1 MPCHSVVS
9 RSIPIGAY
17 QSLYS
22 KWRVST
28 LLFCSKTGTD
38 MAIVRIITALT
49 MDGFL
54 PAEDTV
60 LLKRLLRNASK
71 GPVYWRRRSVSVLA
85 PDFSLLDL
93 LCMKRERPDTV
104 VYLAEVFDAPGV
116 ELLRRL
122 SLYHTVDEL
131 VIYVLPVMARKGIRP
146 LNSLQD
152 FEWKLRSCRKI
163 GNGVIRLIYR

>member
-1 MPCHSVVS
+1 
-9 RSIPIGAY
+9 
-17 QSLYS
+17 
-22 KWRVST
+22 
-28 LLFCSKTGTD
+28 

-60 LLKRLLRNASK
+60 LLKRFLRNASN
-71 GPVYWRRRSVSVLA
+71 GPAYWRKRAASVPA
-85 PDFSLLDL
+85 PDFPLLDL

-122 SLYHTVDEL
+122 SLYHVVDEL
-131 VIYVLPVMARKGIRP
+131 VIYMLPVMAGKGIRP
-146 LNSLQD
+146 LDSLQD
-152 FEWKLRSCRKI
+152 FEWKLQSCKKI
-163 GNGVIRLIYR
+163 GDGIVRLVYRKYSQPALAKCENSRHFAKAFLLSWEWIKQLFA